1 MFKLLPLRCTEGKP
15 VSSTHLLL
23 KEEKKRTFKEEK
35 EKNLFPCLQS
45 SPGAV
50 NKLNKRTRFRSREKN
65 RRSIRDVFGLMGLL
79 LITLLVAVVEDL
91 WSRVGIFISGTIG
104 LQNLLYIDKT
114 NGSDYSVACHAD
126 ATPLSLSLSLSAC
139 SYYDCTSLLLL
150 LLHLSCLCGSSCL

>member
-23 KEEKKRTFKEEK
+23 KEEKKKNFQRGKRKEP
-35 EKNLFPCLQS
+35 LPLS
-45 SPGAV
+45 SEFTGAV

-65 RRSIRDVFGLMGLL
+65 RRSIRDVFGLRGLL

-126 ATPLSLSLSLSAC
+126 ATPLSLSLPAPIMTAPLC
-139 SYYDCTSLLLL
+139 CFCFCT
-150 LLHLSCLCGSSCL
+150 